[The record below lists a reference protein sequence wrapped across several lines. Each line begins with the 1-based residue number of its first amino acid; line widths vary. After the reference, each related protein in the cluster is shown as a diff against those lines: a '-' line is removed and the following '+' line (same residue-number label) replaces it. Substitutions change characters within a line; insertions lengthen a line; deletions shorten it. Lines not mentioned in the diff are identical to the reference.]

1 MFRDSAAYIGGL
13 ASEFL
18 ILHLGSNWFDKS
30 SPINLPHS
38 KVRHLKN
45 SLLSEEDESLVLDS
59 DFLVP
64 MKGCQ
69 LKRIWNCLFSNTQN
83 MSADEKSLWTRVN
96 SLCCL
101 LQKDPI
107 TVNKSENCVDVAV
120 GGKN

>member
-45 SLLSEEDESLVLDS
+45 SLLSGHYENSLINIGIEEDESLVLDS

-64 MKGCQ
+64 MKVLHLTLIGK
-69 LKRIWNCLFSNTQN
+69 LKY
-83 MSADEKSLWTRVN
+83 
-96 SLCCL
+96 
-101 LQKDPI
+101 QK
-107 TVNKSENCVDVAV
+107 AV
-120 GGKN
+120 S

>member
-45 SLLSEEDESLVLDS
+45 SLLSGHYENSLINIGIEDESLVLDS

-64 MKGCQ
+64 MK
-69 LKRIWNCLFSNTQN
+69 
-83 MSADEKSLWTRVN
+83 DEKSLWTRVN

>member
-64 MKGCQ
+64 MK
-69 LKRIWNCLFSNTQN
+69 
-83 MSADEKSLWTRVN
+83 DEKSLWTRVN